1 MHDHDSSLLKLQIR
15 GTWMYR
21 MTMVVLIFEI
31 EPVPKIFESHHW
43 VNPLSDLLKGYSNKG
58 GNRSENRKR
67 EKEIWKW
74 GITENN
80 AFQMLKREVC
90 KQVELAYADFK
101 KPKEIGDY

>member
-43 VNPLSDLLKGYSNKG
+43 IG
-58 GNRSENRKR
+58 GNTLLSRQVVYCCI
-67 EKEIWKW
+67 EK
-74 GITENN
+74 
-80 AFQMLKREVC
+80 
-90 KQVELAYADFK
+90 
-101 KPKEIGDY
+101 

>member
-43 VNPLSDLLKGYSNKG
+43 IG
-58 GNRSENRKR
+58 G
-67 EKEIWKW
+67 
-74 GITENN
+74 
-80 AFQMLKREVC
+80 QMTVR
-90 KQVELAYADFK
+90 VELSTMSDCIVCYT
-101 KPKEIGDY
+101 PW

>member
-43 VNPLSDLLKGYSNKG
+43 LKCLMNTNGLVQ
-58 GNRSENRKR
+58 
-67 EKEIWKW
+67 I
-74 GITENN
+74 GI
-80 AFQMLKREVC
+80 
-90 KQVELAYADFK
+90 
-101 KPKEIGDY
+101 G

>member
-43 VNPLSDLLKGYSNKG
+43 AGASSPQPFRPPIFSPLDLTCKSMQG
-58 GNRSENRKR
+58 GVKKR
-67 EKEIWKW
+67 LYVIIPGWLSL
-74 GITENN
+74 
-80 AFQMLKREVC
+80 F
-90 KQVELAYADFK
+90 Y
-101 KPKEIGDY
+101 